1 MPDWDYIATIQNLH
15 GLYVN
20 FKYNSQYIF
29 LFQYLILATE
39 GIFLMK
45 SPLQK
50 NI

>member
-1 MPDWDYIATIQNLH
+1 MRRYYDKDYIVTIQNLS

-20 FKYNSQYIF
+20 VKYNSHNIF

-45 SPLQK
+45 SPL
-50 NI
+50 